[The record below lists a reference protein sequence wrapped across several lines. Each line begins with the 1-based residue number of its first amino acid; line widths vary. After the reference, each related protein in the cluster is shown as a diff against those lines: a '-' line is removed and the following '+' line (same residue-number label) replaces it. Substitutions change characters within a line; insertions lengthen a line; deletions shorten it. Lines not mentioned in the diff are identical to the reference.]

1 MIGMSDELAISLR
14 DMYTSTYKAL
24 ELMTAS
30 MFESARQKDYDGVLR
45 TLAAMHDVVSM
56 TNLVGSTGPTFTEQ
70 EHGV

>member
-1 MIGMSDELAISLR
+1 MSDELALSLR
-14 DMYTSTYKAL
+14 DMYASTYKAL

-30 MFESARQKDYDGVLR
+30 MFESARVKDYDGVLR
-45 TLAAMHDVVSM
+45 TLVAMHDVVSM

>member
-1 MIGMSDELAISLR
+1 MTEELAISLR

-30 MFESARQKDYDGVLR
+30 MFESARVKDYDGVLR

-56 TNLVGSTGPTFTEQ
+56 THLVGSNGPTFTEQ
-70 EHGV
+70 EHEA

>member
-1 MIGMSDELAISLR
+1 MTDELALSLR

-30 MFESARQKDYDGVLR
+30 MFESARVKDYDGVLR
-45 TLAAMHDVVSM
+45 TLVAMHDVVSM